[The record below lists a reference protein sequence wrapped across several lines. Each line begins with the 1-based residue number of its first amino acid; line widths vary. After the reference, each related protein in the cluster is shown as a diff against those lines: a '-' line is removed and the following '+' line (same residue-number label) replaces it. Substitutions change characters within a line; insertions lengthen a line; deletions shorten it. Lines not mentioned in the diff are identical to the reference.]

1 MELKGKKVNFL
12 GDSIT
17 VGGGTECAERDGYPA
32 VLARKMELGCARN
45 YGMGATRIARRLTP
59 DPRGYDGPSFVDRYV
74 DMDDDA
80 DLVIVFGG
88 TNDYG
93 LSDTPFG
100 EMNDCTPETFCGAC
114 NLLFQRLIEK
124 YPATPIVVLTPLQR
138 EGGRDNP
145 NHTGKSLTA
154 YVDAI
159 IESAGRYSLP
169 VLDLYRKSGM
179 CPDIPAQNTLYFM
192 DGLHPNNAGAEK
204 LADCV
209 IAFLKTL

>member
-17 VGGGTECAERDGYPA
+17 VGGGTECAERDGYVA
-32 VLARKMELGCARN
+32 VLARELELECARN

-59 DPRGYDGPSFVDRYV
+59 EPHGWDGPAFVDRYTG
-74 DMDDDA
+74 MDDDA
-80 DLVIVFGG
+80 DLVVVFGG

-93 LSDTPFG
+93 LSDAPFG
-100 EMNDCTPETFCGAC
+100 EMSDRVADTFCGAC
-114 NLLFQRLIEK
+114 HLLFQGLIEK

-138 EGGRDNP
+138 WGCNDS
-145 NHTGKSLTA
+145 NHTGKSLKG

-159 IESAGRYSLP
+159 IEIAGYYSLP
-169 VLDLYRKSGM
+169 VLDLYRTAGM
-179 CPDIPAQNTLYFM
+179 HADIQVQRELYFM
-192 DGLHPNNAGAEK
+192 DGLHPNNTGAKK

-209 IAFLKTL
+209 AAFLKTL